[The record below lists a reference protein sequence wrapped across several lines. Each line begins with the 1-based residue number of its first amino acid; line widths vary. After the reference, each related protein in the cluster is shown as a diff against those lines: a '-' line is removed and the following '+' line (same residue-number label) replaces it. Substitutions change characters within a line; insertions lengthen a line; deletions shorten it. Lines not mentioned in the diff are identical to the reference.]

1 MASLYRT
8 YRPRTFE
15 DVVGQDH
22 IVRTLGAAVEQG
34 RIAHAYLFSGPRG
47 TGKTSLAKI
56 LAKALNCENGPTA
69 TPDGTCEICR
79 RIHDATALDVIEMD
93 AASHRGIDDIR
104 EIVERVAQQPAE
116 GRYKIYILDEAH
128 SLTAD
133 ASNAL
138 LKTLEEPPPHVVFVL
153 CTTDPAK
160 LLSTIR
166 SRCQRFAFR
175 RPGPGELVRVLS
187 RVCEAEK
194 IEAPDA
200 VLHLIARAGA
210 GSYRDALTILD
221 QLSTAGDGAISVE
234 DAVRLLGLVPEQ
246 ALVDIV
252 DLIAQGEPGE
262 LLRRIDA
269 LAESGQDMHG
279 LLDSL
284 LGHLRLIYLLQHAET
299 LPESEAAAPDR
310 MAELARQALA
320 LPPAETLRAI
330 DLLAAALR
338 DIRDGSDARMP
349 LEVALITAARPA
361 ASAAPGAL
369 LARVERIEHA
379 LASEAPAPAPPPPA
393 PSAPPAPPVA
403 TPPPPPAPPLHLRR
417 WQRRRRPLRRPR
429 PPPRPP
435 RQEPD
440 PPAAPASPPPAAPLA
455 PPPPAEFATVA
466 AGWGEALG
474 QLTGPARG
482 VLSASRPTAVEGSSV
497 LVEVSAPLLS
507 SSQRYGEQLAEAI
520 AAALAVRLEPRFV
533 AVAQPLE
540 RGADRWRWHDFRGG
554 AAGAAAPPSRR
565 DRGSRMSIDPQ
576 KMMKMAAQMQAD
588 MAAAQQALG
597 EERVEATAGGGM
609 VKAIASG
616 NGDLIGIEIDP
627 EAVDP
632 DEVELL
638 QDMVLAAITEAF
650 RQAAALQQERMGAI
664 TGGLGGLGLPGFS
677 RRALPGGR
685 LAGDAACPSARRG
698 SANGSAPRVP
708 PAARA
713 A

>member
-1 MASLYRT
+1 VASLYRT
-8 YRPRTFE
+8 YRPRVFA

-22 IVRTLGAAVEQG
+22 VVRTLGSAVEQG

-69 TPDGTCEICR
+69 TPDGTCAICR

-116 GRYKIYILDEAH
+116 GRYKVYILDEAH

-175 RPGPGELVRVLS
+175 RPGPGELVKVLA

-194 IEAPDA
+194 IDAPET
-200 VLHLIARAGA
+200 VLHLVARAGA

-221 QLSTAGDGAISVE
+221 QLSTSGDGAITVE

-246 ALVDIV
+246 ALVDLV

-262 LLRRIDA
+262 LLRRVDA

-310 MAELARQALA
+310 AAELQRQALA
-320 LPPAETLRAI
+320 LPPAETLRTI
-330 DLLAAALR
+330 DLLATALR
-338 DIRDGSDARMP
+338 DIRDGADARLP

-369 LARVERIEHA
+369 LARVERLEHA
-379 LASEAPAPAPPPPA
+379 AAGGGSAVPASSAPVAAAPAAAPAPVPAPAPAATPAAGAAPSPPPDEEA
-393 PSAPPAPPVA
+393 ASL
-403 TPPPPPAPPLHLRR
+403 PPPPAPPA
-417 WQRRRRPLRRPR
+417 PTAVAEAEPAPPAADAAP

-435 RQEPD
+435 
-440 PPAAPASPPPAAPLA
+440 AAADLDS
-455 PPPPAEFATVA
+455 VA
-466 AGWGEALG
+466 AGWSEALG

-497 LVEVSAPLLS
+497 VVEVSAPLLS
-507 SSQRYGEQLAEAI
+507 SSERYAGQLAEAI
-520 AAALAVRLEPRFV
+520 ASALALRLEPRFV
-533 AVAQPLE
+533 ATAAQVAQMPT
-540 RGADRWRWHDFRGG
+540 D
-554 AAGAAAPPSRR
+554 
-565 DRGSRMSIDPQ
+565 
-576 KMMKMAAQMQAD
+576 
-588 MAAAQQALG
+588 
-597 EERVEATAGGGM
+597 
-609 VKAIASG
+609 
-616 NGDLIGIEIDP
+616 GDGTIS
-627 EAVDP
+627 
-632 DEVELL
+632 EVELL
-638 QDMVLAAITEAF
+638 DQLRRRLDATE
-650 RQAAALQQERMGAI
+650 E
-664 TGGLGGLGLPGFS
+664 
-677 RRALPGGR
+677 
-685 LAGDAACPSARRG
+685 AG
-698 SANGSAPRVP
+698 
-708 PAARA
+708 
-713 A
+713 

>member
-1 MASLYRT
+1 VASLYRT

-22 IVRTLGAAVEQG
+22 IVRTLGSAVEQG

-69 TPDGTCEICR
+69 TPDGTCAICL

-104 EIVERVAQQPAE
+104 EIRERVAQQPAE
-116 GRYKIYILDEAH
+116 GRYKVYILDEAH

-187 RVCEAEK
+187 RVCEAEG
-194 IEAPDA
+194 IEASDA

-221 QLSTAGDGAISVE
+221 QLSTASDGAISLE

-246 ALVDIV
+246 ALVDLV

-269 LAESGQDMHG
+269 LAEGGQDMQG

-310 MAELARQALA
+310 SAELARQALA
-320 LPPAETLRAI
+320 LPPAETLRTI

-369 LARVERIEHA
+369 LARVERLEHA
-379 LASEAPAPAPPPPA
+379 VASEPPAPPPPAAVPATAPAAPAAAPPADPSPSPPSAAEEAPPPPPQAPAPAAEAEAPAQPDPPPPEAAPAPAPPP
-393 PSAPPAPPVA
+393 
-403 TPPPPPAPPLHLRR
+403 
-417 WQRRRRPLRRPR
+417 
-429 PPPRPP
+429 
-435 RQEPD
+435 
-440 PPAAPASPPPAAPLA
+440 
-455 PPPPAEFATVA
+455 AELATVA
-466 AGWGEALG
+466 AGWDEALG
-474 QLTGPARG
+474 QLSGPARG

-520 AAALAVRLEPRFV
+520 AAALALRLEPRFV
-533 AVAQPLE
+533 AVAQP
-540 RGADRWRWHDFRGG
+540 AS
-554 AAGAAAPPSRR
+554 AAPT
-565 DRGSRMSIDPQ
+565 D
-576 KMMKMAAQMQAD
+576 
-588 MAAAQQALG
+588 
-597 EERVEATAGGGM
+597 
-609 VKAIASG
+609 
-616 NGDLIGIEIDP
+616 GDGTIS
-627 EAVDP
+627 
-632 DEVELL
+632 EVELL
-638 QDMVLAAITEAF
+638 EQLRRRLDATE
-650 RQAAALQQERMGAI
+650 E
-664 TGGLGGLGLPGFS
+664 
-677 RRALPGGR
+677 
-685 LAGDAACPSARRG
+685 AG
-698 SANGSAPRVP
+698 
-708 PAARA
+708 
-713 A
+713 

>member
-8 YRPRTFE
+8 YRPRTFA

-22 IVRTLGAAVEQG
+22 IVRTLGSAVEQG

-69 TPDGTCEICR
+69 TPDGTCAICL

-116 GRYKIYILDEAH
+116 GRYKVYILDEAH

-175 RPGPGELVRVLS
+175 RPGPGELVKVLA

-194 IEAPDA
+194 IDAPEA
-200 VLHLIARAGA
+200 VLHLVARAGA

-221 QLSTAGDGAISVE
+221 QLSTSGDGAISVE

-269 LAESGQDMHG
+269 LAENGQDMHG

-310 MAELARQALA
+310 AAELQRQALA
-320 LPPAETLRAI
+320 LAPAETLRTI
-330 DLLAAALR
+330 DLLAIALR
-338 DIRDGSDARMP
+338 DIRDGADARLP

-369 LARVERIEHA
+369 LARVERLEHA
-379 LASEAPAPAPPPPA
+379 LAGGASAPPPAPAPPPIAAAAPA
-393 PSAPPAPPVA
+393 LAPTAAAAPEAAPEQ
-403 TPPPPPAPPLHLRR
+403 PPPAP
-417 WQRRRRPLRRPR
+417 
-429 PPPRPP
+429 
-435 RQEPD
+435 EETA
-440 PPAAPASPPPAAPLA
+440 PAAPAAPPAAAPVA
-455 PPPPAEFATVA
+455 GEAEDAPAEPAPAANPPPFQPPADLESVA
-466 AGWGEALG
+466 AGWSEALG

-497 LVEVSAPLLS
+497 VVEVSAPLLS
-507 SSQRYGEQLAEAI
+507 SSERYADQLAEAI
-520 AAALAVRLEPRFV
+520 ASALALRLEPRFV
-533 AVAQPLE
+533 ATSAQT
-540 RGADRWRWHDFRGG
+540 
-554 AAGAAAPPSRR
+554 APTPT
-565 DRGSRMSIDPQ
+565 D
-576 KMMKMAAQMQAD
+576 
-588 MAAAQQALG
+588 
-597 EERVEATAGGGM
+597 
-609 VKAIASG
+609 
-616 NGDLIGIEIDP
+616 GDGTIS
-627 EAVDP
+627 
-632 DEVELL
+632 EVELL
-638 QDMVLAAITEAF
+638 DQLRRRLDATE
-650 RQAAALQQERMGAI
+650 E
-664 TGGLGGLGLPGFS
+664 
-677 RRALPGGR
+677 
-685 LAGDAACPSARRG
+685 AG
-698 SANGSAPRVP
+698 
-708 PAARA
+708 
-713 A
+713 

>member
-1 MASLYRT
+1 VASLYRT
-8 YRPRTFE
+8 YRPRTFA

-22 IVRTLGAAVEQG
+22 IVRTLGSAVEQG

-69 TPDGTCEICR
+69 TPDGTCAICL

-104 EIVERVAQQPAE
+104 EIRERVAQQPAE
-116 GRYKIYILDEAH
+116 GRYKVYILDEAH

-175 RPGPGELVRVLS
+175 RPGPGELVRVLA

-194 IEAPDA
+194 IDAPEA
-200 VLHLIARAGA
+200 VLHLVARAGA

-221 QLSTAGDGAISVE
+221 QLSTASDGAIAVE

-246 ALVDIV
+246 ALVDLV

-310 MAELARQALA
+310 SAELQRQALA
-320 LPPAETLRAI
+320 LPPAETLRTI

-338 DIRDGSDARMP
+338 DIRDGSDARLP

-369 LARVERIEHA
+369 LARVERLEHA
-379 LASEAPAPAPPPPA
+379 LSGGAPAPAPAPASTPPPPPSPPPPLPPPLPPAAEGEASSPPPTPPAQPAEARADPAPPPPA
-393 PSAPPAPPVA
+393 
-403 TPPPPPAPPLHLRR
+403 
-417 WQRRRRPLRRPR
+417 
-429 PPPRPP
+429 
-435 RQEPD
+435 
-440 PPAAPASPPPAAPLA
+440 AAVASPA
-455 PPPPAEFATVA
+455 PPPPAELNAVA
-466 AGWGEALG
+466 AGWGDALG
-474 QLTGPARG
+474 QLSGPARG

-497 LVEVSAPLLS
+497 VVEVSAPLLS
-507 SSQRYGEQLAEAI
+507 SSQRYGEQLSEAI
-520 AAALAVRLEPRFV
+520 ATALALRLEPRFV
-533 AVAQPLE
+533 AVA
-540 RGADRWRWHDFRGG
+540 
-554 AAGAAAPPSRR
+554 
-565 DRGSRMSIDPQ
+565 
-576 KMMKMAAQMQAD
+576 AQ
-588 MAAAQQALG
+588 
-597 EERVEATAGGGM
+597 ATPTPTDSDGT
-609 VKAIASG
+609 IS
-616 NGDLIGIEIDP
+616 
-627 EAVDP
+627 
-632 DEVELL
+632 EVELL
-638 QDMVLAAITEAF
+638 DQLRRRLDATE
-650 RQAAALQQERMGAI
+650 E
-664 TGGLGGLGLPGFS
+664 
-677 RRALPGGR
+677 
-685 LAGDAACPSARRG
+685 AG
-698 SANGSAPRVP
+698 
-708 PAARA
+708 
-713 A
+713 

>member
-8 YRPRTFE
+8 YRPRTFA

-22 IVRTLGAAVEQG
+22 IVRTLGAAVDQG

-56 LAKALNCENGPTA
+56 LAKALNCERGPTSE
-69 TPDGTCEICR
+69 PDGTCPICL

-104 EIVERVAQQPAE
+104 EIRERVAQQPAE
-116 GRYKIYILDEAH
+116 ARYKVYILDEAH
-128 SLTAD
+128 SLTPD

-175 RPGPGELVRVLS
+175 RPGPGELVKVLS
-187 RVCEAEK
+187 RVCEAEG

-200 VLHLIARAGA
+200 VLHLVARAGA

-221 QLSTAGDGAISVE
+221 QLSTASDGPIAVE

-246 ALVDIV
+246 ALVDLV
-252 DLIAQGEPGE
+252 DLVAQGEPGE

-284 LGHLRLIYLLQHAET
+284 LGHLRLIYLLQHAEV

-310 MAELARQALA
+310 TAELQRQAQS
-320 LPPAETLRAI
+320 LPPSETLRTI
-330 DLLAAALR
+330 DLLATALR
-338 DIRDGSDARMP
+338 DIRDGSDARLP

-369 LARVERIEHA
+369 LARVERLEHA
-379 LASEAPAPAPPPPA
+379 ATAGGTPAPAPAPAAAAPAPPPP
-393 PSAPPAPPVA
+393 PPPARPEPA
-403 TPPPPPAPPLHLRR
+403 AEIAPPPPPPA
-417 WQRRRRPLRRPR
+417 
-429 PPPRPP
+429 
-435 RQEPD
+435 EPEPAAEPEPKAVAIAE
-440 PPAAPASPPPAAPLA
+440 PPALEAVS
-455 PPPPAEFATVA
+455 
-466 AGWGEALG
+466 AGWSEALG

-497 LVEVSAPLLS
+497 VVEVSAPLLS
-507 SSQRYGEQLAEAI
+507 SSQRYGEQLADAI
-520 AAALAVRLEPRFV
+520 ATALALRLEPRFV
-533 AVAQPLE
+533 AVAQ
-540 RGADRWRWHDFRGG
+540 A
-554 AAGAAAPPSRR
+554 
-565 DRGSRMSIDPQ
+565 
-576 KMMKMAAQMQAD
+576 
-588 MAAAQQALG
+588 
-597 EERVEATAGGGM
+597 VETPTD
-609 VKAIASG
+609 
-616 NGDLIGIEIDP
+616 GDGTIS
-627 EAVDP
+627 
-632 DEVELL
+632 EVELL
-638 QDMVLAAITEAF
+638 EQLRRRLDATE
-650 RQAAALQQERMGAI
+650 E
-664 TGGLGGLGLPGFS
+664 
-677 RRALPGGR
+677 
-685 LAGDAACPSARRG
+685 AG
-698 SANGSAPRVP
+698 
-708 PAARA
+708 
-713 A
+713 

>member
-8 YRPRTFE
+8 YRPRTFA

-22 IVRTLGAAVEQG
+22 IVRTLGSAVEQG

-69 TPDGTCEICR
+69 TPDGTCAICL

-116 GRYKIYILDEAH
+116 GRYKVYILDEAH

-175 RPGPGELVRVLS
+175 RPGPGELVKVLA

-194 IEAPDA
+194 IDAPEA
-200 VLHLIARAGA
+200 VLHLVARAGA

-221 QLSTAGDGAISVE
+221 QLSTSGDGAISVE

-246 ALVDIV
+246 ALVDLV

-269 LAESGQDMHG
+269 LAENGQDMHG

-310 MAELARQALA
+310 AAELQRQALA
-320 LPPAETLRAI
+320 LPPAETLRTI
-330 DLLAAALR
+330 DLLATALR
-338 DIRDGSDARMP
+338 DIRDGADARLP

-369 LARVERIEHA
+369 LARVERLEHA
-379 LASEAPAPAPPPPA
+379 LAGGAVPRRRRAPAARGPAPAAAAPPAGPAPARQLRRQRPPSAARRPPRARPPLRGGSDAAPAAVAAPAPAPTARRPRSRRPR
-393 PSAPPAPPVA
+393 SAARA
-403 TPPPPPAPPLHLRR
+403 AARR
-417 WQRRRRPLRRPR
+417 GSRRPLRPRPSSSRSRPAGARRSGSSPAPRAACCRPR
-429 PPPRPP
+429 GPRPSRARASSSRSP
-435 RQEPD
+435 RRCSRARSATPTSSRRRSRARS
-440 PPAAPASPPPAAPLA
+440 PCGCSPAS
-455 PPPPAEFATVA
+455 
-466 AGWGEALG
+466 W
-474 QLTGPARG
+474 
-482 VLSASRPTAVEGSSV
+482 
-497 LVEVSAPLLS
+497 
-507 SSQRYGEQLAEAI
+507 
-520 AAALAVRLEPRFV
+520 
-533 AVAQPLE
+533 
-540 RGADRWRWHDFRGG
+540 
-554 AAGAAAPPSRR
+554 PSRR
-565 DRGSRMSIDPQ
+565 RR
-576 KMMKMAAQMQAD
+576 
-588 MAAAQQALG
+588 
-597 EERVEATAGGGM
+597 RATPTD
-609 VKAIASG
+609 
-616 NGDLIGIEIDP
+616 GDGTIS
-627 EAVDP
+627 
-632 DEVELL
+632 EVELL
-638 QDMVLAAITEAF
+638 DQLRRRLDATE
-650 RQAAALQQERMGAI
+650 E
-664 TGGLGGLGLPGFS
+664 
-677 RRALPGGR
+677 
-685 LAGDAACPSARRG
+685 AG
-698 SANGSAPRVP
+698 
-708 PAARA
+708 
-713 A
+713 

>member
-1 MASLYRT
+1 VASLYRT
-8 YRPRTFE
+8 YRPRTFA

-22 IVRTLGAAVEQG
+22 IVRTLGSAVEQG

-56 LAKALNCENGPTA
+56 LAKALDCENGPTA
-69 TPDGTCEICR
+69 TPDGTCSICM
-79 RIHDATALDVIEMD
+79 RIHDGTALDVIEMD

-116 GRYKIYILDEAH
+116 GRYKVYILDEAH

-175 RPGPGELVRVLS
+175 RPGPGELVKVLS

-200 VLHLIARAGA
+200 VLHLVARAGA

-221 QLSTAGDGAISVE
+221 QLSTAADGPIAVE

-246 ALVDIV
+246 ALVDLV
-252 DLIAQGEPGE
+252 DLVAQGEPGE

-299 LPESEAAAPDR
+299 LPDSEAAAPDR

-320 LPPAETLRAI
+320 LPASETLRTI
-330 DLLAAALR
+330 DLLATALR
-338 DIRDGSDARMP
+338 DIRDGSDARLP

-379 LASEAPAPAPPPPA
+379 LTG
-393 PSAPPAPPVA
+393 APPAAAPA
-403 TPPPPPAPPLHLRR
+403 TTAPAQPTPAAPPPAPPPAP
-417 WQRRRRPLRRPR
+417 QSATEPEPR
-429 PPPRPP
+429 TPAPAEPAEAPETAAP
-435 RQEPD
+435 AESAEPAEPD
-440 PPAAPASPPPAAPLA
+440 PEPAPPEPDAVSAPEPIAPEPSPILA
-455 PPPPAEFATVA
+455 PPALELDAVA
-466 AGWGEALG
+466 AGWSEALG

-482 VLSASRPTAVEGSSV
+482 VLSASRPTALDGASV
-497 LVEVSAPLLS
+497 VVEVSAPLLS
-507 SSQRYGEQLAEAI
+507 SSQRYGDQLAEAI
-520 AAALAVRLEPRFV
+520 ATALALRLEPRFV
-533 AVAQPLE
+533 AVE
-540 RGADRWRWHDFRGG
+540 T
-554 AAGAAAPPSRR
+554 AAAIVP
-565 DRGSRMSIDPQ
+565 
-576 KMMKMAAQMQAD
+576 AD
-588 MAAAQQALG
+588 
-597 EERVEATAGGGM
+597 
-609 VKAIASG
+609 
-616 NGDLIGIEIDP
+616 GDGTIS
-627 EAVDP
+627 
-632 DEVELL
+632 EVELL
-638 QDMVLAAITEAF
+638 DQLRRRLDATE
-650 RQAAALQQERMGAI
+650 E
-664 TGGLGGLGLPGFS
+664 
-677 RRALPGGR
+677 
-685 LAGDAACPSARRG
+685 AG
-698 SANGSAPRVP
+698 
-708 PAARA
+708 
-713 A
+713 

>member
-22 IVRTLGAAVEQG
+22 IVRTLGSAVEQG

-69 TPDGTCEICR
+69 TPDGTCAICR

-116 GRYKIYILDEAH
+116 GRYKVYILDEAH

-175 RPGPGELVRVLS
+175 RPGPGELVKVLA
-187 RVCEAEK
+187 RVCDAEK
-194 IEAPDA
+194 IDAPEA
-200 VLHLIARAGA
+200 VLHLVARAGA

-221 QLSTAGDGAISVE
+221 QLSTSGDGAISVE

-246 ALVDIV
+246 ALVDLV

-269 LAESGQDMHG
+269 LAENGQDMHG

-310 MAELARQALA
+310 AAELQRQALA
-320 LPPAETLRAI
+320 LRTGRDAPHDRPP
-330 DLLAAALR
+330 R
-338 DIRDGSDARMP
+338 DR
-349 LEVALITAARPA
+349 AARHPRRRRRAPA
-361 ASAAPGAL
+361 ARSRADHRGATGRRAPRPARCWRASSGSSTHSRAAPSRPRRNRL
-369 LARVERIEHA
+369 PLRRPI
-379 LASEAPAPAPPPPA
+379 PRRPQPRRNPQRRPRRRRQRPPPPRHRRPRRRPRPKSPHPPFPNRLRLPRSPPRPRTRRRRRA
-393 PSAPPAPPVA
+393 PAA
-403 TPPPPPAPPLHLRR
+403 TPPPF
-417 WQRRRRPLRRPR
+417 Q
-429 PPPRPP
+429 
-435 RQEPD
+435 
-440 PPAAPASPPPAAPLA
+440 
-455 PPPPAEFATVA
+455 PPAELASVA
-466 AGWGEALG
+466 AGWSDALG

-497 LVEVSAPLLS
+497 VVEVSAPLLS
-507 SSQRYGEQLAEAI
+507 SSERYADQLAEAI
-520 AAALAVRLEPRFV
+520 ASALALRLEPRFV
-533 AVAQPLE
+533 AIAAQ
-540 RGADRWRWHDFRGG
+540 
-554 AAGAAAPPSRR
+554 AAPTPT
-565 DRGSRMSIDPQ
+565 D
-576 KMMKMAAQMQAD
+576 
-588 MAAAQQALG
+588 
-597 EERVEATAGGGM
+597 
-609 VKAIASG
+609 
-616 NGDLIGIEIDP
+616 GDGTIS
-627 EAVDP
+627 
-632 DEVELL
+632 EVELL
-638 QDMVLAAITEAF
+638 DQLRRRLDATE
-650 RQAAALQQERMGAI
+650 E
-664 TGGLGGLGLPGFS
+664 
-677 RRALPGGR
+677 
-685 LAGDAACPSARRG
+685 AG
-698 SANGSAPRVP
+698 
-708 PAARA
+708 
-713 A
+713 

>member
-1 MASLYRT
+1 VASLYRT

-22 IVRTLGAAVEQG
+22 IVRTLGSAVEQG

-69 TPDGTCEICR
+69 TPDGTCAICR

-116 GRYKIYILDEAH
+116 GRYKVYILDEAH

-175 RPGPGELVRVLS
+175 RPGPGELVKVLA
-187 RVCEAEK
+187 RVCDAEK
-194 IEAPDA
+194 IDAPEA
-200 VLHLIARAGA
+200 VLHLVARAGA

-221 QLSTAGDGAISVE
+221 QLSTSGDGAISVE

-246 ALVDIV
+246 ALVDLV

-269 LAESGQDMHG
+269 LAENGQDMHG

-310 MAELARQALA
+310 AAELQRQALA
-320 LPPAETLRAI
+320 LAPAETLRTI
-330 DLLAAALR
+330 DLLATALR
-338 DIRDGSDARMP
+338 DIRDGADARLP

-369 LARVERIEHA
+369 LARVERLEHA
-379 LASEAPAPAPPPPA
+379 LAGGAAPATPQPAAPPPPDPAPAAAVPEPAEAPPPAPAAPAAAEAPPAPAPTAPDEPA
-393 PSAPPAPPVA
+393 PAVP
-403 TPPPPPAPPLHLRR
+403 
-417 WQRRRRPLRRPR
+417 
-429 PPPRPP
+429 
-435 RQEPD
+435 E
-440 PPAAPASPPPAAPLA
+440 PPPAAPVAAETEDTPAA
-455 PPPPAEFATVA
+455 PPPAATPPPFQPPAELASVA
-466 AGWGEALG
+466 AGWSDALG

-497 LVEVSAPLLS
+497 VVEVSAPLLS
-507 SSQRYGEQLAEAI
+507 SSERYADQLAEAI
-520 AAALAVRLEPRFV
+520 ASALALRLEPRFV
-533 AVAQPLE
+533 AISAQ
-540 RGADRWRWHDFRGG
+540 
-554 AAGAAAPPSRR
+554 AAPTPT
-565 DRGSRMSIDPQ
+565 D
-576 KMMKMAAQMQAD
+576 
-588 MAAAQQALG
+588 
-597 EERVEATAGGGM
+597 
-609 VKAIASG
+609 
-616 NGDLIGIEIDP
+616 GDGTIS
-627 EAVDP
+627 
-632 DEVELL
+632 EVELL
-638 QDMVLAAITEAF
+638 DQLRRRLDATE
-650 RQAAALQQERMGAI
+650 E
-664 TGGLGGLGLPGFS
+664 
-677 RRALPGGR
+677 
-685 LAGDAACPSARRG
+685 AG
-698 SANGSAPRVP
+698 
-708 PAARA
+708 
-713 A
+713 